1 MRSAYEPVG
10 IFVYRKSVSEM
21 TNELVY
27 AKMYEKNNRLFS
39 NNVYIGF

>member
-1 MRSAYEPVG
+1 MRSAYEPIG

-27 AKMYEKNNRLFS
+27 AKMYEENNMLFP